1 MGALA
6 TPRVIAGNISDLYGA
21 SGEKWNPAGRLPRL
35 AQHYARQTIN
45 AAGRAED
52 TLTVRLQTLR
62 IGDLAVCGIPFEA
75 FVEMGLDL
83 KARSP
88 FPQTMV
94 VGLANGRH
102 GYHKRSMIFI
112 VAHL

>member
-1 MGALA
+1 MLA
-6 TPRVIAGNISDLYGA
+6 IQDKDAI
-21 SGEKWNPAGRLPRL
+21 ERLPRL

-45 AAGRAED
+45 AARRAED
-52 TLTVRLQTLR
+52 TLTVTLQTIR

-75 FVEMGLDL
+75 FVEIGLDV

-88 FPQTMV
+88 FPQTMIV
-94 VGLANGRH
+94 ALANGRH